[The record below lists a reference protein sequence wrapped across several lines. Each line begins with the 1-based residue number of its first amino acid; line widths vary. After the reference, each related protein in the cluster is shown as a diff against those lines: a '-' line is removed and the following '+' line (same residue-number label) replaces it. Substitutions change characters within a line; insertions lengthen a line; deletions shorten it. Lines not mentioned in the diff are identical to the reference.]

1 MRYSETG
8 STVDK
13 NVASDVMMLF
23 DFLPFTANSVTL
35 HEISN
40 NIGTT
45 LTISMKFLKNI
56 SKYVDYKR

>member
-13 NVASDVMMLF
+13 NVASGVMTLF
-23 DFLPFTANSVTL
+23 DFPPFTANSVTL

-40 NIGTT
+40 NIGTI
-45 LTISMKFLKNI
+45 TISMKFSKNI